1 LELKPSRHGERGFTL
16 IELLVVIALLGVLAT
31 VVIPNVVQF
40 MGRGEEEAKATELH
54 NVQTAVLALLVEA
67 DVRFLD
73 GNYIGVQEKT
83 EVEAVTAG
91 TAPDNHSLDEYLM
104 GGKYPLKQ
112 AYDISKIGAVSVP
125 TE

>member
-1 LELKPSRHGERGFTL
+1 LKPSRHGERGFTL

-91 TAPDNHSLDEYLM
+91 TAPDNHSLDEYIM

-112 AYDISKIGAVSVP
+112 AYDISKIGAVSVHS
-125 TE
+125 E

>member
-1 LELKPSRHGERGFTL
+1 MKLKSVGDGEKGFTL

-31 VVIPNVVQF
+31 IVIPNVIEF

-54 NVQTAVLALLVEA
+54 NVQTAVLALLIEA
-67 DVRFLD
+67 DAHFLD

-91 TAPDNHSLDEYLM
+91 TVPDNHSLDEYLM
-104 GGKYPLKQ
+104 GGKYPLLQ